1 MNVNEQYKQ
10 KQRLLAN
17 IFPWWEKQGWRK
29 ATLEAKSVRE
39 LLAIQSRMASGK

>member
-1 MNVNEQYKQ
+1 MDVNQTYRE

-17 IFPWWEKQGWRK
+17 ILPWWQKNGWRK
-29 ATLEAKSVRE
+29 STLEAKSLRE